1 MTSASSS
8 RDTGTSSV
16 DDADIARFDQLAAQW
31 WDVAGAMKPL
41 HQFTP
46 VRIDYISN
54 CIRRAGLS
62 GMRHPTLLLSG
73 LKVLDVG
80 CGGGLLAEP
89 LARLGAEITA
99 IDASQGAIMAAQ
111 AHARQQNLAIDYRA
125 TSSEALLAEDGYAG
139 RFDLV
144 YASEVIE
151 HVNDRNSFLSALA
164 GLVRP
169 DGLVIITT
177 INKSVPALLG
187 AKIAAEYLLNLVP
200 RGTHEFDKFITPR
213 QLVSECAE
221 HNIAIDNITGF
232 VPRLSGG
239 FRCSSVTA
247 VNYGVCGR
255 RVS

>member
-1 MTSASSS
+1 M
-8 RDTGTSSV
+8 
-16 DDADIARFDQLAAQW
+16 
-31 WDVAGAMKPL
+31 
-41 HQFTP
+41 
-46 VRIDYISN
+46 
-54 CIRRAGLS
+54 
-62 GMRHPTLLLSG
+62 
-73 LKVLDVG
+73 
-80 CGGGLLAEP
+80 
-89 LARLGAEITA
+89 
-99 IDASQGAIMAAQ
+99 
-111 AHARQQNLAIDYRA
+111 
-125 TSSEALLAEDGYAG
+125 
-139 RFDLV
+139 
-144 YASEVIE
+144 
-151 HVNDRNSFLSALA
+151 
-164 GLVRP
+164 
-169 DGLVIITT
+169 IITT